1 MKKYIILFLMIW
13 SMYSSD
19 DSHRW
24 YLKRVVLCP
33 YDIYSLDQEKLDKAE
48 IQIYLSTLLKS
59 NKVSMSKQ
67 RRKQISEVLY
77 IGQKEYGVNYQEV
90 LNIILLESKFKNVRS
105 VRINQNGTYDY
116 GYCQINEINIDNL
129 YSKSANILSRY
140 SLFYD
145 IANRLDPSL
154 NIMSCIIHISFL
166 KHRTEGD
173 NWIIAYNRGLN
184 GSRKVV
190 DKNENEYYRK
200 YYLLLAQ
207 I

>member
-1 MKKYIILFLMIW
+1 MIW

-59 NKVSMSKQ
+59 NKISMSKE

-77 IGQKEYGVNYQEV
+77 IGQKEYDVNYQEV

-105 VRINQNGTYDY
+105 VRRNQNGTYDY

-129 YSKSANILSRY
+129 YSKSANILSKY
-140 SLFYD
+140 SLFCD
-145 IANRLDPSL
+145 TSNRLDPSL
-154 NIMSCIIHISFL
+154 NIMSCIIHIAFL